1 MLVGQ
6 LHSRVLQEYL
16 RMLMRGKI
24 ICTSSKMRKRMAAR
38 LKEEGQQIRAL
49 FKDLVS
55 LCMRVCVY
63 LLFCVCM
70 CSLCV
75 CVGVCVCVCAT
86 RPYYQYRASNL
97 DPTTRLPDCI
107 TNTEPL
113 IEILPLDY

>member
-55 LCMRVCVY
+55 LCVRVCVSLVLCVY
-63 LLFCVCM
+63 VFPLCVCGCVCVCM
-70 CSLCV
+70 C
-75 CVGVCVCVCAT
+75 
-86 RPYYQYRASNL
+86 N
-97 DPTTRLPDCI
+97 
-107 TNTEPL
+107 
-113 IEILPLDY
+113 